1 MSRISGSSGS
11 LNPPNHLKPPDSLN
25 RLLST
30 VVALRG
36 GEVGKLVCAR
46 IKEFEAALMGEHGKI
61 FEELCFCILTA
72 NFNAEKS
79 IKIQSEIGGGFL
91 TLVEPQLARK
101 LKELGHRYP
110 NVRAKYI
117 VEARK
122 HKNSLKDVIL
132 SCDDEH
138 GLREWLV
145 KNIKGIGYKEASHFI
160 RNIGYKNSA
169 IVDFHI
175 IDLLVRS
182 GSIERP
188 KTLTKAKYL
197 EIEGVLGA
205 LAAELDMNLAELD
218 LYLWFIETGT
228 VLK

>member
-1 MSRISGSSGS
+1 MSRISGSSDR

-25 RLLST
+25 RLLSD
-30 VVALRG
+30 VVSLKE
-36 GEVGKLVCAR
+36 GEVEELVCAR
-46 IKEFEAALMGEHGKI
+46 IQEFEAAIRRQDGGI

-79 IKIQSEIGGGFL
+79 IKIQNEIGGGFL
-91 TLVEPQLARK
+91 TLVEPQLASK

-122 HKNSLKDVIL
+122 YKNVLNDVVV

-138 GLREWLV
+138 ELREWLV

-182 GSIERP
+182 GLIERP

-205 LAAELDMNLAELD
+205 IAAELDMNLAELD